1 MLRVVSLA
9 VLALAVMGQGR
20 QWVEQAVI
28 DGDSVVRGLAKDG
41 IPAIDEPEFVTAR
54 EATFMVDEE
63 YVLGV
68 TNGSVKKA
76 YSTWLLNSHEIVNDR
91 IGQAPIAVTW

>member
-1 MLRVVSLA
+1 MLRFVSLA

-28 DGDSVVRGLAKDG
+28 DGDPVVRGLAKDG
-41 IPAIDEPEFVTAR
+41 IPAIDDPVFVTAR

-68 TNGSVKKA
+68 IGGSEKKA
-76 YSTWLLNSHEIVNDR
+76 YSTWLLNAHEIVNDR
-91 IGQAPIAVTW
+91 IGRAPIAVTW